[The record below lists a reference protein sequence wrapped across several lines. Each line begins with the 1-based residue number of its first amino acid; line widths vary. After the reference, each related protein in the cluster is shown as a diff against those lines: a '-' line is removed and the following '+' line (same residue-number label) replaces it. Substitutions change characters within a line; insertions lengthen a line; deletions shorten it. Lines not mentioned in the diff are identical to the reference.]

1 MTKKI
6 RWLLLGLLMIL
17 ALIIVLM
24 LYFAPLHMFKTM
36 HDYGMRGFSSLW
48 SESENSRT
56 EAKFGHPL
64 SAGVM
69 AEVSASLM
77 GRKDSLYPFSSAA
90 SRDIDIRVSDR
101 YQFCHD
107 FIIKDAGLTL
117 PLREAQL
124 FNGEQ
129 CLYEVSLI
137 SSDRQ
142 QQYFSALL
150 VDPRY
155 QKPSRLLL
163 MHRTDRDVRIVAQR
177 ETWIKQHFFTA
188 DGQLW
193 YSRYENKDSYAPDPC
208 LLWKVGASGDE
219 CLLWAHALNTL
230 PAYEGFTF
238 YAGSTSGQV
247 WLTIAGE
254 KTNRLYAGEK
264 VDAKNHKENEWR
276 FRDTGIRG
284 VGSAESLGKDLF
296 YGRVQN
302 PEDVPHSIKDPSS
315 LWRISEDGS
324 SEQIL
329 SLTEQS
335 KRWTTR
341 NGVLQVALQ
350 SMHGFPAKLMRW
362 SHGGWQETPLTPA
375 QKASTFVGF
384 GNHPDMVSYYDA
396 MAQRIIATP
405 DENGWHEQIMTK
417 HPAGT
422 RSQTIKAVSADG
434 NLLDCLVLDRGL
446 NNKAV
451 ATLIEIYGAYGIANL
466 PFPGEQISA
475 LLQANVRLVYPQTRG
490 GSGGGVK
497 WASAGRGAGRIRV
510 VEDAEACMQEVVRQ
524 GLAEPGKIVSRGGSA
539 GAIPAYWLLQRNP
552 GMVAGA
558 ILERP
563 YLAMQM
569 QRGIINEVEY
579 GSLAQQ
585 ASRKVID
592 QLNPYASMLAGQ
604 LQHGKVLFLCGGED
618 INTPDWHCRASQTA
632 LRLRGHRQSWM
643 YIAEHSDHHGLP
655 PLHPETQTE
664 LRLLVNFVLKAGE
677 QQKP

>member
-1 MTKKI
+1 MTKKS
-6 RWLLLGLLMIL
+6 RWLLLAFLTMLALMI
-17 ALIIVLM
+17 VLS
-24 LYFAPLHMFKTM
+24 LYFAPLYVFKTM
-36 HDYGMRGFSSLW
+36 HDYGLRGLSSFW
-48 SESENSRT
+48 SVGENSQA
-56 EAKFGHPL
+56 EAKFGYPL
-64 SAGVM
+64 SAEVM
-69 AEVSASLM
+69 AEFSTTLT
-77 GRKDSLYPFSSAA
+77 GRKNTLYPFSYAA
-90 SRDIDIRVSDR
+90 TGDINIRVNDR
-101 YQFCHD
+101 YQHCHD
-107 FIIKDAGLTL
+107 YIIKDAELAL
-117 PLREAQL
+117 PLKEAQL

-137 SSDRQ
+137 SSDRHG
-142 QQYFSALL
+142 QYFSALL
-150 VDPRY
+150 EDPRY
-155 QKPSRLLL
+155 LKPSRLLL
-163 MHRTDRDVRIVAQR
+163 MRRAGRDVRIIAQR

-193 YSRYENKDSYAPDPC
+193 YSRYEDKDSFAPDPC
-208 LLWKVGASGDE
+208 LLWKVVSPSDE
-219 CLLWAHALNTL
+219 CVLWAHALNTL
-230 PAYEGFTF
+230 PAYENFIF
-238 YAGSTSGQV
+238 YAGSTPGNV
-247 WLTIAGE
+247 WLTIGGK

-264 VDAKNHKENEWR
+264 VEAKNHGKNEWR

-284 VGSAESLGKDLF
+284 IASAESLDKDLF
-296 YGRVQN
+296 YGQVQN
-302 PEDVPHSIKDPSS
+302 PEDVPRSVKDPSS

-324 SEQIL
+324 KEQIL
-329 SLTEQS
+329 SLTKQS
-335 KRWTTR
+335 KRWTAR
-341 NGVLQVALQ
+341 NGVLQLSLQ
-350 SMHGFPAKLMRW
+350 AMPGFPAKLMRW
-362 SHGGWQETPLTPA
+362 GHGGWKEMALTPA

-396 MAQRIIATP
+396 MAQRIIAMP
-405 DENGWHEQIMTK
+405 DEHGWREQIMTK

-422 RSQTIKAVSADG
+422 RSQIIKAVSADG
-434 NLLDCLVLDRGL
+434 NLLDCLVLDRSL
-446 NNKAV
+446 KKKPA
-451 ATLIEIYGAYGIANL
+451 ATLVEIYGAYGNPNL
-466 PFPGEQISA
+466 PFPGEQTSA

-497 WASAGRGAGRIRV
+497 WAHAGRGAGKARI

-524 GLAEPGKIVSRGGSA
+524 GLAEPGKIISRGGSA

-552 GMVAGA
+552 DMVAGA

-569 QRGIINEVEY
+569 QRGIINEVEF

-592 QLNPYASMLAGQ
+592 ELNPYSSMLAGQ

-677 QQKP
+677 R